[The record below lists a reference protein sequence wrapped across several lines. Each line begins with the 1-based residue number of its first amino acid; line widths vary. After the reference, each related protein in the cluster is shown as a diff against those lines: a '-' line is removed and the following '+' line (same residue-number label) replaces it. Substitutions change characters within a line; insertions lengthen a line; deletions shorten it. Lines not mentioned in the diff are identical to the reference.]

1 VVRLTIP
8 ALHSFRDLVLSAVS
22 AAIDAAGGSPST
34 DVRDE
39 IVSALSEA
47 FNNVVI
53 HAYRGVRGGTVDVRI
68 DATGPARAGSA
79 DAPGDASVEVCL
91 LDRGRPFE
99 PLDVPRFVSPTL
111 DAPSDLDDLDVAQI
125 VADLPE
131 SGMGLFIMR
140 SFMDDVS
147 YQPGGGGKPNALTLR
162 KSWRRVVDAEAERR
176 DCVPQRTPERR
187 DCVPQRTPERR
198 DCVPQRTP
206 QRRDCVPQRMPSGP
220 STGMESSAKS
230 SSEKD
235 PEGAVSREQNASFA
249 GGPSS
254 KKESSRSG
262 WRMRSVAVPSYE
274 QSTVG
279 SLKRK

>member
-1 VVRLTIP
+1 MVRLTIP

-53 HAYRGVRGGTVDVRI
+53 HAYRGVRGGMVEV
-68 DATGPARAGSA
+68 SV
-79 DAPGDASVEVCL
+79 DASEVSVEIRI
-91 LDRGRPFE
+91 LDRGRPFD
-99 PLDVPRFVSPTL
+99 PLDVPTFVAPRIDSPG
-111 DAPSDLDDLDVAQI
+111 DLDDLDLAG
-125 VADLPE
+125 LPE

-147 YQPGGGGKPNALTLR
+147 YQRGGGGKPNILTLR
-162 KSWRRVVDAEAERR
+162 KSWRRAEHADVERDPGR
-176 DCVPQRTPERR
+176 GAGAASPGGGLDSRP
-187 DCVPQRTPERR
+187 
-198 DCVPQRTP
+198 
-206 QRRDCVPQRMPSGP
+206 
-220 STGMESSAKS
+220 KS
-230 SSEKD
+230 SPD
-235 PEGAVSREQNASFA
+235 LTPLGAASREQNASF
-249 GGPSS
+249 GGVPSS